1 MKLGTLVILSGL
13 PGSGKSTLGKQ
24 LASKLGAMYLR
35 IDTIEQGLRDVCGL
49 SQIDGKGY
57 ALTYRIAQENLS
69 LGNNV
74 IADSVNPW
82 ELTRSEWNNVAKEIG
97 AVFINVEVIC
107 ADKNEHRRRVEGR
120 GSSVPGLKVPT
131 WEEVEKRDYHPWTS
145 ARVVFDTSGKS
156 IDQCA
161 NDLVIELKTNG
172 FSDRH

>member
-107 ADKNEHRRRVEGR
+107 ADKNEHRRRV
-120 GSSVPGLKVPT
+120 
-131 WEEVEKRDYHPWTS
+131 
-145 ARVVFDTSGKS
+145 
-156 IDQCA
+156 
-161 NDLVIELKTNG
+161 
-172 FSDRH
+172 